1 MIYLNERL
9 AITADKYQYIL
20 GTPRERVSRDGK
32 STEIALSNPSY
43 HRTLAQALKAAIARE
58 MRRSVENDEIQTL
71 GAFAQRLEAV
81 TSDFEK
87 QIEKI
92 NS

>member
-20 GTPRERVSRDGK
+20 GTPKERTSRDGE

-43 HRTLAQALKAAIARE
+43 HRTLAQALKTAIARE
-58 MRRSVENDEIQTL
+58 MRRSVENDESQTL
-71 GAFAQRLEAV
+71 RAFVQRLEAV

-92 NS
+92 NF